1 MDKNY
6 GVVLSIDEYREQVI
20 KATAYD
26 IFQALANAC
35 TKESFLSIKEITK
48 IIAEVVYA

>member
-6 GVVLSIDEYREQVI
+6 GVAISIDEYREQVT
-20 KATAYD
+20 KAAAYD
-26 IFQALANAC
+26 IFQALADAC
-35 TKESFLSIKEITK
+35 MREHVLSIKEITK

>member
-6 GVVLSIDEYREQVI
+6 EIVVPIDEYREQVK
-20 KATAYD
+20 KAAAYD
-26 IFQALANAC
+26 IFQALAEAC
-35 TKESFLSIKEITK
+35 AKQYMLSIKEISK